1 MSARGS
7 TASRLTAAALALA
20 MLLVLLA
27 ALEAGLRLTGHG
39 PPPLPSPF
47 TGEGALGGEASGAL
61 PDDELFYRL
70 RPGTQFL
77 DYYRINAL
85 GYRGPELPAGR
96 APRTLRIVC
105 TGDSSTFGLGVPE
118 DRAWPFVLQRLM
130 EAMLGDLVTVEVI
143 DAGVPGYTSL
153 QNRVQIERD
162 LLALQPDVLVW
173 MPTGHNDNAHVTGRD
188 DAAALEYRRG
198 WRFRLSRWALPP
210 ALGLAA
216 DPATPAD
223 TGATQDALAA
233 GARGRPRVPLDAFE
247 ANLRAV
253 IAACADADVPL
264 LLIVPPHSELVRAQ
278 RPEEAAA
285 EEIVLRVARELN
297 VPVADPRPDL
307 AALAPRPLFPDT
319 VHPNADGHA
328 VLGWCAFEGLAM
340 HPGAF
345 TWPGRRDGFAAGWVA
360 SHGYGLSLQDSD
372 DPLQSP
378 DAPPRFRQA
387 LQSLLTGSRDEPADV
402 LAYDPVNGDKRGPY
416 GLGRELLLAAQG
428 DASGVDEDTQ
438 ALLRENVSPTDDLAL
453 LLFDPPAS
461 DSQPP
466 GAADPQTVAL
476 ARAIAAFDALLGA
489 HPAPADRRLWEAQRL
504 CDGGDPQGAI
514 ALVEQV
520 LALNPRC
527 ADAFAVRGLALEKLG
542 DRGGAQEAFALGA
555 QIEPDSATGLF
566 LLGRTQLQR
575 GEFEAAA
582 ASLRRALQIDPAHK
596 LARLALVL
604 TLLRQHQPD
613 EAEQQLHALQ
623 RVGAGDVADVPALQ
637 AAIDAERKAAP
648 GP

>member
-7 TASRLTAAALALA
+7 KGSRLAAAGLTLTT
-20 MLLVLLA
+20 LLVLLA
-27 ALEAGLRLTGHG
+27 ALEVGLRLTGHG
-39 PPPLPSPF
+39 PSPLPSPF
-47 TGEGALGGEASGAL
+47 SGEGALGGEASGAL

-70 RPGTQFL
+70 KPGTRFL

-85 GYRGPELPAGR
+85 GCRGPELPAGR
-96 APRTLRIVC
+96 APGTLRIVC

-118 DRAWPFVLQRLM
+118 ERAWPFVLQRLM
-130 EAMLGDLVTVEVI
+130 EAMVGDLVDVEVL

-162 LLALQPDVLVW
+162 LLPLRPDVLVW

-198 WRFRLSRWALPP
+198 WRFRLSRWALPR

-216 DPATPAD
+216 DAATPAD
-223 TGATQDALAA
+223 TGAAQDALAA
-233 GARGRPRVPLDAFE
+233 GTHGRPRVPLDAFE

-253 IAACADADVPL
+253 IAACAGAHVPL
-264 LLIVPPHSELVRAQ
+264 LLIVPPHSDLVRAQ
-278 RPEEAAA
+278 RPEEAGA
-285 EEIVLRVARELN
+285 EDILLRVAGELH
-297 VPVADPRPDL
+297 VPVTDPRPDL

-319 VHPNADGHA
+319 VHPNADGQA
-328 VLGWCAFEGLAM
+328 VLGWSAFEGLAV
-340 HPGAF
+340 HPEAF
-345 TWPGRRDGFAAGWVA
+345 AWPGRRGGFAAGWVA
-360 SHGYGLSLQDSD
+360 SHSGGVSMEDPD
-372 DPLQSP
+372 DPVQGSET
-378 DAPPRFRQA
+378 PPRFRQA
-387 LQSLLTGSRDEPADV
+387 LQSLLSGTRDEPADV
-402 LAYDPVNGDKRGPY
+402 LAYDPVNGEKRGPY
-416 GLGRELLLAAQG
+416 GLGRELLLASQG
-428 DASGVDEDTQ
+428 DPSAADAETL
-438 ALLRENVSPTDDLAL
+438 ALLSENIAPHDDLAL
-453 LLFDPPAS
+453 LLFDGPQDPATPA
-461 DSQPP
+461 DSH
-466 GAADPQTVAL
+466 AVAL
-476 ARAIAAFDALLGA
+476 ARAISAFDALLGA
-489 HPAPADRRLWEAQRL
+489 HPAPGDRRLWEAQRL

-527 ADAFAVRGLALEKLG
+527 ADAFAVRGLALEKMG
-542 DRGGAQEAFALGA
+542 DKSGAQEAFALGA
-555 QIEPDSATGLF
+555 QLEPDSATGLF
-566 LLGRTQLQR
+566 LLGRTQLQH

-582 ASLRRALQIDPAHK
+582 ASLRRALLIDPAHK

-604 TLLRQHQPD
+604 TLLRQHLPD

-623 RVGAGDVADVPALQ
+623 RVGASDVVDVPAMQ